1 MTGRHL
7 VFVPS
12 IGDAPT
18 PTDDV
23 DVVVLDTGMDTRSGR
38 PARPDPASRVSR
50 ARSSSGS
57 TSTATRSTGSR
68 HGSTAVGIAD
78 RMTADGV
85 SWWFRQRPFIWYS
98 LHEHRLWLA
107 ILDTLGA
114 RTATTIDIRA
124 DEPVLAAVAGAL
136 VATTGADLRLPPP
149 EPEPEPEPRSAASR
163 STTASRRSIVQRV
176 LTRLRPRPTP
186 APREPTARDR
196 HAERSAILDRRVELL
211 GRDAG
216 RSVLVVSHPRV
227 FQVIAGDADS
237 RIVDPQLAPVTQR
250 LQERGVPLV
259 HVALDLDPRRD
270 DDWPTIAA
278 DDRLL
283 PDAYVRRRWASDAPT
298 EPTATAVLER
308 LREAR
313 GIALDVDGVDLA
325 PALLGRLEAVAG
337 PWLAG
342 QLRLS
347 SAARGMFEALR
358 PAAMFLNHEG
368 IRTPW
373 LAAARA
379 TGVLI
384 HAVQHGIIYPTH
396 PVYRHGRDPGLVYPE
411 RTYVYGPYEQ
421 AVLLECGAYRA
432 DEVEVSGS
440 PRLDVVDPDAARH
453 AAQRDEVRRS
463 LGVADG
469 DRMLVLST
477 ANHVLAWRFHIADAM
492 ARILDGPL
500 PGVHLVIKLHPG
512 ERDEGPYRAL
522 IEGLAM
528 AGGYPPPPI
537 TIVHDIDLFR
547 LLGAADAHLGFHS
560 TVLTDAVAAGA
571 TNLMAAG
578 QATADLLG
586 YVDAGVAQPVHD
598 VAELRAALD
607 DPRPPAPDARAV
619 FLERHFRAGDASER
633 IAAGIVAAAG
643 LGG

>member
-7 VFVPS
+7 VFVAS
-12 IGDAPT
+12 IADAPT
-18 PTDDV
+18 PADDV
-23 DVVVLDTGMDTRSGR
+23 DVVVLDTTWTPGPT
-38 PARPDPASRVSR
+38 DPPGPIPLRR
-50 ARSSSGS
+50 AAGS
-57 TSTATRSTGSR
+57 VLERIDLYRDALDRLEAWESA
-68 HGSTAVGIAD
+68 AGIAD

-114 RTATTIDIRA
+114 RAATTIDIRA
-124 DEPVLAAVAGAL
+124 DEPVLAAVADAL
-136 VATTGADLRLPPP
+136 VATTGADLRLPP
-149 EPEPEPEPRSAASR
+149 EPEPEAESAPKSAASR
-163 STTASRRSIVQRV
+163 STTAARRSIVQRV

-211 GRDAG
+211 AHDAG

-237 RIVDPQLAPVTQR
+237 LVVDPQLAPVTQR

-270 DDWPTIAA
+270 DDWQMIEA

-283 PDAYVRRRWASDAPT
+283 PDAYVRRHWTTDTPT

-325 PALLGRLEAVAG
+325 PAILGRLEAVAG

-347 SAARGMFEALR
+347 GAARGMFEALR

-379 TGVLI
+379 SGVPI

-440 PRLDVVDPDAARH
+440 PRLDVVDPDGARRT
-453 AAQRDEVRRS
+453 AQRDEVRRS

-500 PGVHLVIKLHPG
+500 PGVHLMIKLHPG

-522 IEGLAM
+522 IEGLAR

-537 TIVHDIDLFR
+537 TIVRDIDL
-547 LLGAADAHLGFHS
+547 
-560 TVLTDAVAAGA
+560 V
-571 TNLMAAG
+571 
-578 QATADLLG
+578 
-586 YVDAGVAQPVHD
+586 P
-598 VAELRAALD
+598 
-607 DPRPPAPDARAV
+607 PPAGGRRAPRVLLHRAYRRRRSRDAKPAGGRTRDGRTARAG
-619 FLERHFRAGDASER
+619 LTRASPGQCAMSPSFATRSR
-633 IAAGIVAAAG
+633 IRARRI
-643 LGG
+643 

>member
-1 MTGRHL
+1 M
-7 VFVPS
+7 
-12 IGDAPT
+12 
-18 PTDDV
+18 
-23 DVVVLDTGMDTRSGR
+23 
-38 PARPDPASRVSR
+38 
-50 ARSSSGS
+50 
-57 TSTATRSTGSR
+57 
-68 HGSTAVGIAD
+68 
-78 RMTADGV
+78 
-85 SWWFRQRPFIWYS
+85 
-98 LHEHRLWLA
+98 
-107 ILDTLGA
+107 
-114 RTATTIDIRA
+114 
-124 DEPVLAAVAGAL
+124 
-136 VATTGADLRLPPP
+136 
-149 EPEPEPEPRSAASR
+149 
-163 STTASRRSIVQRV
+163 
-176 LTRLRPRPTP
+176 
-186 APREPTARDR
+186 
-196 HAERSAILDRRVELL
+196 
-211 GRDAG
+211 
-216 RSVLVVSHPRV
+216 LVVSHPRV
-227 FQVIAGDADS
+227 FQVIAGDTDS
-237 RIVDPQLAPVTQR
+237 RVVDPQLAPVTQR

-270 DDWPTIAA
+270 DVWPTIEA

-283 PDAYVRRRWASDAPT
+283 PDAYVRRRWATDAST
-298 EPTATAVLER
+298 EPSATAVLER

-358 PAAMFLNHEG
+358 PAAIFLNHEG

-379 TGVLI
+379 SGVPI

-396 PVYRHGRDPGLVYPE
+396 PVYRHGRHPGLVYPE

-421 AVLLECGAYRA
+421 DVLLECGAYRA

-440 PRLDVVDPDAARH
+440 PRLDVVDPDAARR
-453 AAQRDEVRRS
+453 AAQGIEVRRS

-492 ARILDGPL
+492 ARTLDGPL

-560 TVLTDAVAAGA
+560 TVLTDAVAAGT

-586 YVDAGVAQPVHD
+586 YVEAGVAQPVHD

-607 DPRPPAPDARAV
+607 DPHPPAPDARAA
-619 FLERHFRAGDASER
+619 FLGRHFRAGDASER